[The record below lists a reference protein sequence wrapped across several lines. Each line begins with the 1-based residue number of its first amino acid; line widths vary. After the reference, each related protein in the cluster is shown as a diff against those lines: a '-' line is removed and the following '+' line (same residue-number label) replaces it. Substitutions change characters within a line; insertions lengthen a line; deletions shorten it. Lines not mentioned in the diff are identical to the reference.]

1 MADPATTLILGLG
14 NTLLT
19 DDGVGVYA
27 ARRARELL
35 APDEPMTVE
44 EAEIAGFAL
53 LDLIEGYRRVV
64 VIDAIVQPGE
74 EPGKIS
80 QIDGLALEKSTH
92 LVAGHQIDLPTAL
105 ALMGQIG
112 REAPREVT
120 IVAVQVE
127 DAHTV
132 SDRPHAR
139 ARRVI
144 EHHHW
149 VWTQLFAAQPVRL
162 ALASEV

>member
-1 MADPATTLILGLG
+1 MVEPASTLILGLG

-35 APDEPMTVE
+35 SSDEPIAVE

-53 LDLIEGYRRVV
+53 LDLIEGYRRVI
-64 VIDAIVQPGE
+64 VIDAIVQPDNA
-74 EPGKIS
+74 PGTIGR
-80 QIDGLALEKSTH
+80 IDGLALERSSH

-105 ALMGQIG
+105 ALMRQIG
-112 REAPREVT
+112 REPPAEVT

-127 DAHTV
+127 DAHTMGEQCTPLV
-132 SDRPHAR
+132 
-139 ARRVI
+139 
-144 EHHHW
+144 E
-149 VWTQLFAAQPVRL
+149 AAIGPAAELAV
-162 ALASEV
+162 ALARGKR